1 MVCMYIYFLQNKG
14 VFGNLT
20 FIEELSCDIFPFD
33 NDLLSMEL
41 QNAFKVSKKNNFDNY
56 LSVGKYRSGTNFV
69 LLIIVEPLQ
78 SKLIRIGDLA
88 GEGFKLSS
96 YLDYRTHC
104 AHCKTFNLKVAKM
117 DHK

>member
-1 MVCMYIYFLQNKG
+1 MACMYIYFLQNKG

-41 QNAFKVSKKNNFDNY
+41 QNAFKVSKKNNLYN
-56 LSVGKYRSGTNFV
+56 LSVQTIKGSTILR
-69 LLIIVEPLQ
+69 
-78 SKLIRIGDLA
+78 
-88 GEGFKLSS
+88 FKLSS
-96 YLDYRTHC
+96 NLNYRTHC
-104 AHCKTFNLKVAKM
+104 AQCKTFNLKMAKI

>member
-1 MVCMYIYFLQNKG
+1 MCIYIYFLQNKG

-41 QNAFKVSKKNNFDNY
+41 QNAFKVSKKNNLYN
-56 LSVGKYRSGTNFV
+56 LSVGKYRSGANFV
-69 LLIIVEPLQ
+69 LLTIVEPLQ
-78 SKLIRIGDLA
+78 SKLIRIGNLA

-96 YLDYRTHC
+96 YLDYRTHS

>member
-41 QNAFKVSKKNNFDNY
+41 QNAFKVSKKNNLYN
-56 LSVGKYRSGTNFV
+56 LSVGKYRSGANFV
-69 LLIIVEPLQ
+69 LLTIVEPLQ

-104 AHCKTFNLKVAKM
+104 AHCKTFNLKVAKIN
-117 DHK
+117 HK